1 MMVIAAEKRPAPGFL
16 NAFDYTK
23 QGQMFD
29 AAASAGSFYKRQAQP
44 SRTHSLLKQIKTG
57 RNHAT

>member
-29 AAASAGSFYKRQAQP
+29 ALGLPGVSVPAEPDAFTA
-44 SRTHSLLKQIKTG
+44 KTD
-57 RNHAT
+57 

>member
-1 MMVIAAEKRPAPGFL
+1 MVIIATAWLAPGFL

>member
-29 AAASAGSFYKRQAQP
+29 AAGSAGSITPRRA
-44 SRTHSLLKQIKTG
+44 G
-57 RNHAT
+57 RIHC